1 MPSDVSKFRFVSPG
15 IFINE
20 IDQSQIPATPD
31 IVGPVIIGRSLR
43 GPGMIPTKVGSFS
56 EFTEKFGDPSPGLG
70 VDGDV
75 WRLGNG
81 YAAPS
86 YAAYAAQAYLRAGV
100 GPVTFVRLMGTESP
114 DATTAGKAGWTTT
127 ATGPTA
133 DPATNGGA
141 YGLYVFESGS
151 AFTATNK
158 GTLAAIWYLNSGAI
172 ILSGNL
178 APGVGT
184 LQTTGASGAVF
195 KATGGEFK
203 AQIYSTTGDPV
214 AGTNKL
220 EDITFN
226 LTEGSRHF
234 IRNVFNT
241 NPENAGAM
249 ADSNSSKTYWLGET
263 FESFI
268 GHAGTNE
275 ATLAGVDTY
284 GFIAA
289 VANGAN
295 DNGPH
300 EQRIPYRDAHSGW
313 FFAQSL
319 NADTAS
325 YTYSGQQKL
334 FKFVGINGYGSWLQK
349 NIKIS
354 INNVKAPSNDNVKY
368 GSFDVEIRRAS
379 DTDLGAVILE
389 RFSNCNLNP
398 NSSNYIANKIG
409 DVSVEFDTTENR
421 YREFGDYP
429 NRSEYI
435 RVVTSEDLGSID
447 SSYLPFGVF
456 GPPRYPAFTYHSSS
470 TTTTNGN
477 ASTNAFALAANEIPF
492 SHALTGGGFV
502 SGAIGTDDLGGYGT
516 ASISYPSVLTRLSC
530 SSNADGADPT
540 VNAYFGFQTTKSR
553 TSGVFDTGIIDYLRP
568 LGADVVT
575 DAQWVDNFGINGY
588 TSPLVPQFEFS
599 LDEVVVITGS
609 NYSSATP
616 SNGIEEA
623 FYLSGSHK
631 SSVAGLRRKSF
642 TASSS
647 VGGAANYENILNA
660 KINRF
665 TSPLFG
671 GFDGLDI
678 TERNPFRNSLLDGTS
693 PTEETN
699 YVFHTLRR
707 AINTVADPE
716 VVEMNI
722 ASVPGL
728 WHEETTKYLVDTCEA
743 RGDALAVIDLKGG
756 FLPRSD
762 STGTKSARK
771 GVLGD
776 VLTNMKA
783 RNFNSSYGAAYYP
796 WVKVRDDQTGTIVTM
811 PPSVVALG
819 VLANTERAADVWFA
833 PAGFQRGG
841 LSVGAGGL
849 TVTGVETKLTSRNRD
864 DLYEVNIN
872 PIASFPAEG
881 IVVFGQ
887 KTLQATPSALDRINV
902 RRLLIF
908 LKRGISR
915 IASTTLFQP
924 NVQATWNNFKS
935 RADRFLGDVQVRFGL
950 TDFKVVLD
958 ETTTTPD
965 LVDRNILYAKIFV
978 KPARA
983 IEFIAIDFIIT
994 RSGAS
999 FED

>member
-20 IDQSQIPATPD
+20 IDQSQIPAAPD
-31 IVGPVIIGRSLR
+31 LVGPVIIGRSLR

-56 EFTEKFGDPSPGLG
+56 EFVEKFGEPSPGIG

-81 YAAPS
+81 YSAAS

-127 ATGPTA
+127 ATGPA
-133 DPATNGGA
+133 AAVATNGGA

-151 AFTATNK
+151 GGPTATNK

-184 LQTTGASGAVF
+184 LQTTGAAGAVF
-195 KATGGEFK
+195 KATNGEFK
-203 AQIYSTTGDPV
+203 AQIYGTTGDPV

-268 GHAGTNE
+268 GRAGTDE
-275 ATLAGVDTY
+275 STLAGADTY

-319 NADTAS
+319 NADTGS
-325 YTYSGQQKL
+325 YTYAGQQKL

-368 GSFDVEIRRAS
+368 GSFDVEIRRTS
-379 DTDLGAVILE
+379 DTDLGPVILE

-398 NSSNYIANKIG
+398 NSSNYIARLIG
-409 DVSVEFDTTENR
+409 DVSVEFDATENR

-429 NRSEYI
+429 NLSEYV
-435 RVVTSEDLGSID
+435 RVVVHEDVGSVD
-447 SSYLPFGVF
+447 PKYLPFGVF
-456 GPPRYPAFTYHSSS
+456 GPPRYPAFTYFSGSQ
-470 TTTTNGN
+470 TMTNGN
-477 ASTNAFALAANEIPF
+477 ASTNAFALASNEIPF
-492 SHALTGGGFV
+492 SHAGSDGFV
-502 SGAIGTDDLGGYGT
+502 SGAIGGADVGAYGT
-516 ASISYPSVLTRLSC
+516 ASISFPSVLTRLSC

-568 LGADVVT
+568 LGADVVS

-599 LDEVVVITGS
+599 LDEVVVTTGS
-609 NYSSATP
+609 NYSSTTP
-616 SNGIEEA
+616 TNGIEEA
-623 FYLSGSHK
+623 IYESGSHK
-631 SSVAGLRRKSF
+631 GGTSF
-642 TASSS
+642 TATSS
-647 VGGAANYENILNA
+647 VGGAANYENVLNA

-678 TERNPFRNSLLDGTS
+678 TERNPFRNSLLDGAS

-699 YVFHTLRR
+699 YVFYTLRR

-716 VVEMNI
+716 VVEMNV
-722 ASVPGL
+722 ASIPGL

-756 FLPRSD
+756 FVPRSD
-762 STGTKSARK
+762 NTGTKSERK

-776 VLTNMKA
+776 VLTKMKA

-833 PAGFQRGG
+833 PAGFRRGG
-841 LSVGAGGL
+841 LSLGAGGL

-950 TDFKVVLD
+950 TDFRVVLD

-965 LVDRNILYAKIFV
+965 LVDRNILYAKVFI